1 MQLHPA
7 TSAAVDIPA
16 VASEFRFRESP
27 SCLVVIRRKIIP
39 RDRHANTA
47 VSRDKNRVI
56 RRVT

>member
-1 MQLHPA
+1 MQLHP
-7 TSAAVDIPA
+7 AAVDIPA

-47 VSRDKNRVI
+47 VSRGKNRVI